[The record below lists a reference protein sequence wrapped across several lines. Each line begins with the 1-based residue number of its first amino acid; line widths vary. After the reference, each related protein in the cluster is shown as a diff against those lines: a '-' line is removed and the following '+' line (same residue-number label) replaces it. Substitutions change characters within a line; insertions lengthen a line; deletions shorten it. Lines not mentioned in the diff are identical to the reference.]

1 MIQYTKQEI
10 CIKQKGVRNP
20 MNKVFV
26 TLYLLAVVVLL
37 QSCKSSNSP
46 AIDETTETEVEIKT
60 KNLKYGFDLE
70 RFRIVKKKIRRGDTF
85 SSILEDNG
93 IDYSEVHNILQNI
106 KNKVSVKRLV
116 TGKTYKLLYTKDSIT
131 SPKAFIYEPEMESYN
146 VIQLR
151 DSIYGKK
158 VTKPIKVVLKE
169 GNGLIEN
176 SLYETMANSGLNDQL
191 TYYLADVYAW
201 NIDFYRLHKGDRF
214 KVIYTEKFVDD
225 SVSIGVERIKAAIFQ
240 HAGKD
245 FYAFEFQPDSL
256 KGIVEYFD
264 ENAKNLRRFFL
275 KAPVKFGPVTSRY
288 NLKRRISYYSN
299 RIKPHRGT
307 DFAASV
313 GTPIIATADGIVVN
327 SSYSRGNGNYV
338 TIRHNNT
345 YSTQYLH
352 MKRRK
357 VKKGQFVTQGQ
368 VIGWVG
374 MTGYTSGPHVCY
386 RFWKNGRQV
395 DPFRQKL
402 PGAKPISNQ
411 VKVNYLNA
419 IVDLKTQ
426 LDCISFFKE
435 STYINSALALTESDI
450 K

>member
-1 MIQYTKQEI
+1 
-10 CIKQKGVRNP
+10 
-20 MNKVFV
+20 MNKIFV
-26 TLYLLAVVVLL
+26 KLYLLAIVVLFS
-37 QSCKSSNSP
+37 SCETKKQITLADP
-46 AIDETTETEVEIKT
+46 IDAKVEMKP
-60 KNLKYGFDLE
+60 KNIKYGFDLDQ
-70 RFRIVKKKIRRGDTF
+70 FKVVKKKIKRGDTF
-85 SSILEDNG
+85 GSILEDNG
-93 IDYSEVHNILQNI
+93 IDYPEVYNILKTI

-116 TGKTYKLLYTKDSIT
+116 AGKSYSLFFSKDSIAK
-131 SPKAFIYEPEMESYN
+131 PKAFIYEPQIDSYT
-146 VIQLR
+146 VVQLR

-158 VTKPIKVVLKE
+158 VVKPIKIVTKE

-176 SLYETMANSGLNDQL
+176 SLYETMAISGLNDQL

-214 KVIYTEKFVDD
+214 KVIYSEKFVDD
-225 SVSIGVERIKAAIFQ
+225 TVSIGIERIKAAIFE

-245 FYAFEFQPDSL
+245 FYAFEFQPDSI

-264 ENAKNLRRFFL
+264 HNAKNLRRAFL

-288 NLKRRISYYSN
+288 NLKRRIAYYGN

-313 GTPIIATADGIVVN
+313 GTPILATANGMVVK

-338 TIRHNNT
+338 TIKHNNT
-345 YSTQYLH
+345 YRTQYLH

-357 VKKGQFVTQGQ
+357 VKVGEWVNQGQ

-395 DPFRQKL
+395 DPFKQKL
-402 PGAKPISNQ
+402 PDAKPIS
-411 VKVNYLNA
+411 KELKIDYLNA
-419 IVDLKTQ
+419 IADLKTQ
-426 LDCISFFKE
+426 LDCISFTPE
-435 STYINSALALTESDI
+435 STYINSALALSNSDI
-450 K
+450 Q

>member
-1 MIQYTKQEI
+1 
-10 CIKQKGVRNP
+10 
-20 MNKVFV
+20 MNKIFV
-26 TLYLLAVVVLL
+26 KLYLLAIVVLFS
-37 QSCKSSNSP
+37 SCETKKQITLADP
-46 AIDETTETEVEIKT
+46 IDAKVEMKP
-60 KNLKYGFDLE
+60 KNIKYGFDLDQ
-70 RFRIVKKKIRRGDTF
+70 FKVVKKKIKRGDTF
-85 SSILEDNG
+85 GSILEDNG
-93 IDYSEVHNILQNI
+93 IDYPEVYNILKTI

-116 TGKTYKLLYTKDSIT
+116 AGKSYSLFFSKDSIAK
-131 SPKAFIYEPEMESYN
+131 PKAFIYEPQIDSYT
-146 VIQLR
+146 VVQLR

-158 VTKPIKVVLKE
+158 VVKPIKIVTKE

-176 SLYETMANSGLNDQL
+176 SLYETMTTSGLNDQL

-214 KVIYTEKFVDD
+214 KVIYSEKFVDD
-225 SVSIGVERIKAAIFQ
+225 TVSIGIERIKAAIFE
-240 HAGKD
+240 HAGKE
-245 FYAFEFQPDSL
+245 FYAFEFQPDSI

-264 ENAKNLRRFFL
+264 HNAKNLRRAFL

-288 NLKRRISYYSN
+288 NLKRRIAYYGN

-313 GTPIIATADGIVVN
+313 GTPILATANGMVVK

-338 TIRHNNT
+338 TIKHNNT

-357 VKKGQFVTQGQ
+357 VKVGEWVNQGQ

-395 DPFRQKL
+395 DPFKQKL
-402 PGAKPISNQ
+402 PDAKPIS
-411 VKVNYLNA
+411 KELKIDYLNA
-419 IVDLKTQ
+419 IADLKTQ
-426 LDCISFFKE
+426 LDCISFTPE
-435 STYINSALALTESDI
+435 STYINSALALSNSDI
-450 K
+450 Q

>member
-1 MIQYTKQEI
+1 
-10 CIKQKGVRNP
+10 
-20 MNKVFV
+20 MNNVFV

-37 QSCKSSNSP
+37 PSCESSNSA
-46 AIDETTETEVEIKT
+46 AIDETTETKVEIKL
-60 KNLKYGFDLE
+60 KNLKYGFDLD
-70 RFRIVKKKIRRGDTF
+70 RFRVVKKKIRKGDTF

-93 IDYSEVHNILQNI
+93 IAYPEVYNILQNI
-106 KNKVSVKRLV
+106 KNKVNVKRLL
-116 TGKTYKLLYTKDSIT
+116 TGKTYKLLYTKDSIA

-158 VTKPIKVVLKE
+158 VNKPIKVILKE

-176 SLYETMANSGLNDQL
+176 SLYETMANSGLSDQL

-225 SVSIGVERIKAAIFQ
+225 SVSIGVESIKAAIFQ

-264 ENAKNLRRFFL
+264 ENAKNLRRVFL

-307 DFAASV
+307 DFAARV
-313 GTPIIATADGIVVN
+313 GTPILATSDGIVVN

-402 PGAKPISNQ
+402 PEAKPISNQ
-411 VKVNYLNA
+411 LKAKYLNA

-426 LDCISFFKE
+426 LDCISFSTE

>member
-1 MIQYTKQEI
+1 
-10 CIKQKGVRNP
+10 
-20 MNKVFV
+20 MNKIFV
-26 TLYLLAVVVLL
+26 KLYLLAIVVLFS
-37 QSCKSSNSP
+37 SCETKKQITLAEP
-46 AIDETTETEVEIKT
+46 IDAKVEMKP
-60 KNLKYGFDLE
+60 KNIKYGFDLDQ
-70 RFRIVKKKIRRGDTF
+70 FKVVKKKIKRGDTF
-85 SSILEDNG
+85 GSILEDNG
-93 IDYSEVHNILQNI
+93 IDYPEVYNILKTI

-116 TGKTYKLLYTKDSIT
+116 AGKSYSLFFSKDSIAK
-131 SPKAFIYEPEMESYN
+131 PKAFIYEPQIDSYT
-146 VIQLR
+146 VVQLR

-158 VTKPIKVVLKE
+158 VVKPIKIVTKE

-176 SLYETMANSGLNDQL
+176 SLYETMTTSGLNDQL

-214 KVIYTEKFVDD
+214 KVIYSEKFVDD
-225 SVSIGVERIKAAIFQ
+225 TVSIGIERIKAAIFE
-240 HAGKD
+240 HAGKE
-245 FYAFEFQPDSL
+245 FYAFEFQPDSI

-264 ENAKNLRRFFL
+264 HYAKNLRRAFL

-288 NLKRRISYYSN
+288 NLKRRIAYYGN

-313 GTPIIATADGIVVN
+313 GTPILATANGMVVK

-338 TIRHNNT
+338 TIKHNNT

-357 VKKGQFVTQGQ
+357 VKVGEWVNQGQ

-395 DPFRQKL
+395 DPFKQKL
-402 PGAKPISNQ
+402 PDAKPIS
-411 VKVNYLNA
+411 KELKIDYLNA
-419 IVDLKTQ
+419 IADLKTQ
-426 LDCISFFKE
+426 LDCISFTPE
-435 STYINSALALTESDI
+435 STYINSALALSNSDI
-450 K
+450 Q